1 MSGEIG
7 QFADQL
13 SDAAATVGAV
23 DTARVTGDFGATLS
37 EQKQALQAT
46 LEEFSGSLHDLQAS
60 ADEHTKSEET
70 FVATAPTLADVE
82 KAAQELL
89 LLQSSSPTV
98 QGGPVTML
106 PTALDVIHLE
116 AVTAAQNKYSQLS
129 QERREAVRVF
139 LDSQTQLADKIN
151 ATAIPATEAGR
162 DQDGK
167 VIPSGVPQSGAS
179 SSPSAGGSSPS
190 VGGSSPSAGG
200 SSRTSDS
207 PSDSA
212 GTGAGRPSVDDI
224 VAAGTPVGA
233 VAAAPMMF
241 PQAGMLNQTPMT
253 GRYGPQVVPGYALPG
268 TATSAAQPTTMSD
281 RDFNSLLDRLK
292 SDRAGSSTSLP
303 SSPSA
308 AGSGSGGGVS
318 SGASSPVAARIVQPT
333 SWSNASSPTGVSEA
347 QNARSSVASAPSTA
361 ASSTPTSRSGGMPMA
376 PMAPMG
382 GNSAAAPKDTKDQPQ
397 ILNADPDVYGDD
409 VQTLDPII
417 DNQKGRFA

>member
-139 LDSQTQLADKIN
+139 LDSQTQLADRIN
-151 ATAIPATEAGR
+151 GIGIPEGTGVNRTASGGSPIESTPGAG
-162 DQDGK
+162 
-167 VIPSGVPQSGAS
+167 VGAS
-179 SSPSAGGSSPS
+179 GGGSSPS